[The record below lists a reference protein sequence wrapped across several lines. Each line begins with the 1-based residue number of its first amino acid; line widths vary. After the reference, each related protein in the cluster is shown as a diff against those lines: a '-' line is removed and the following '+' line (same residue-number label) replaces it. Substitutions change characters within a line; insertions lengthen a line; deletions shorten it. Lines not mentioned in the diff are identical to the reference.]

1 MNIPIPRAHNP
12 LVGRRRAF
20 GDTGAAMVGDV
31 SRGRLEPTG
40 RQLMM
45 SKLDPPEAGRSV
57 LSRPRLIDG
66 LASAAHGQIT
76 LVTAPAGA
84 GKTTVLRSWLAAGQV
99 PGVPVWVSLDA
110 ADRDPG
116 TFWSYVLAGLDRVG
130 LAVPS
135 GEIEPAGTPVHLL
148 AAALYGRAEP
158 VVLVL
163 DDADLLAGSEVPE
176 ELDFL
181 ARHAGSALRL
191 VLASRGDPQV
201 HRLRHRLDGSV
212 TDIRA
217 DDLAATE
224 AEAREIFAL
233 HGVTPSD
240 ECVRAVLRRTSGWM
254 AGVTLTALAAAER
267 LGAAGPGLEH
277 DDRAVAT
284 AADAD
289 IADYLDAEVLAPLP
303 AADVQLLS
311 QVGLVE
317 HVPGALA
324 VELSGRPAARQAL
337 DDLGRRTSLLQRCRR
352 HEDCHRMDPLLV
364 RLLAGRRSAGSSRR
378 LHRRAG
384 EWCAAGDR
392 SVDAAIHLATA
403 LDWPEAA
410 SALVNGYAVAH
421 LSGGPQAR
429 RLLAVFS
436 GMPPDSRGAQSA
448 VVLAAVAVARGD
460 AEVAAKQLGRAEEL
474 VDDVPPD
481 RAGAL
486 ALALAV
492 AGAGLARLSG
502 DADRA
507 MEARAALDR
516 ATAEIEAG
524 GGSAGAESRTTV
536 LAEVGAALLRAGRLD
551 AAAAVLAEDLAGD
564 PATAPPP
571 FSAVRSVL
579 TARAALVEA
588 LRGHLAAARELAER
602 VRHRPG
608 PGRRRS
614 ARRGRR
620 HGPAEALAALAL
632 VAVETGA
639 AAEADQPADQRGGRS
654 GGSRAGRP
662 AGQRADSPAGQPA
675 GQRADSR
682 AGRPAG
688 QRADSRVDQPARQRA
703 GSAGGQPAGRVAGGD
718 DPVVPAV
725 LGLVRA
731 RSLRA
736 AGQPD
741 QALSVLAATRHPAG
755 REGAARLAGRDAGG
769 RGRGRLDRQRPA
781 GAGAAGAGRGRARR
795 AGRLPRDGAGAPGGR
810 RGRAGHRGGG
820 GPAPAGRPDPRRTGR
835 GVAAAGGGRAR
846 RAGPEGRRAG
856 RGPGP
861 AHRVRTAA
869 APAGVGGAPAAAGP
883 PPGGGIRRGR
893 VAPRHRCGPRPP
905 AGRRQPWRVPTA
917 ARADARPARGRRT
930 ADGPGAGGARLPV
943 GAAVDQGDRRADVR
957 VGEHRQVARPR
968 HPAQA
973 RRAPAQRGDPAGE
986 GAAARLRRA
995 SIRGG

>member
-31 SRGRLEPTG
+31 SRGGLEPTG

-45 SKLDPPEAGRSV
+45 AKLDPPEAGRSV

-84 GKTTVLRSWLAAGQV
+84 GKTTLLRSWLAAGQV
-99 PGVPVWVSLDA
+99 PGVPVWVGLDA

-148 AAALYGRAEP
+148 AAALYGRSEP

-303 AADVQLLS
+303 PADVQLLS

-392 SVDAAIHLATA
+392 SMDAAIHLATA

-421 LSGGPQAR
+421 LSAGPQAR

-602 VRHRPG
+602 AGTDPAPANADRPG
-608 PGRRRS
+608 
-614 ARRGRR
+614 GRR

-639 AAEADQPADQRGGRS
+639 AAEADQPADHAADAPAD
-654 GGSRAGRP
+654 SRAGR
-662 AGQRADSPAGQPA
+662 PA

-688 QRADSRVDQPARQRA
+688 QRADSRVGRPAGQRADSPVDQPAGQRA
-703 GSAGGQPAGRVAGGD
+703 GSAAGQPAGRVAGGD
-718 DPVVPAV
+718 DPVVLAV

-755 REGAARLAGRDAGG
+755 REGPPGWLDGMLAAAAAGVWTASGRPERALRELAEAGHGGPDVCLETARAHLAGGEVERATGEVAALLRRGDLTLGVRVEAWLLRAEAALAGQDRKVAEQAADRALRAASEQRLLRPVLEAPPQLRGLLQAAGSDVVGSRRDT
-769 RGRGRLDRQRPA
+769 
-781 GAGAAGAGRGRARR
+781 GAGRGRRPGVGSRGVSPQLPAPTPGRPVVVEPLTAREQEVLGYLSALLSTKEIAELMFVSVNTVKSHVRGILRKLGAPRRNEAIRR
-795 AGRLPRDGAGAPGGR
+795 ARELQL
-810 RGRAGHRGGG
+810 
-820 GPAPAGRPDPRRTGR
+820 
-835 GVAAAGGGRAR
+835 V
-846 RAGPEGRRAG
+846 
-856 RGPGP
+856 
-861 AHRVRTAA
+861 
-869 APAGVGGAPAAAGP
+869 
-883 PPGGGIRRGR
+883 
-893 VAPRHRCGPRPP
+893 
-905 AGRRQPWRVPTA
+905 
-917 ARADARPARGRRT
+917 
-930 ADGPGAGGARLPV
+930 
-943 GAAVDQGDRRADVR
+943 
-957 VGEHRQVARPR
+957 
-968 HPAQA
+968 
-973 RRAPAQRGDPAGE
+973 
-986 GAAARLRRA
+986 
-995 SIRGG
+995 

>member
-12 LVGRRRAF
+12 FVGCRRAF

-40 RQLMM
+40 RQLMI
-45 SKLDPPEAGRSV
+45 SKLDPPEAGRPV
-57 LSRPRLIDG
+57 LSRPRLIDR

-84 GKTTVLRSWLAAGQV
+84 GKTTLLRSWQAAGQV

-135 GEIEPAGTPVHLL
+135 GEIESAGTPAHLL

-163 DDADLLAGSEVPE
+163 DDADLLAGSAVPE

-212 TDIRA
+212 TEIRA

-224 AEAREIFAL
+224 AEARAIFAL
-233 HGVTPSD
+233 NGVTPSD
-240 ECVRAVLRRTSGWM
+240 ECLRAVLRRTGGWM

-267 LGAAGPGLEH
+267 LGAAGPDREY

-289 IADYLDAEVLAPLP
+289 ITDYLDAEVLAPLP

-311 QVGLVE
+311 QVGLVG

-324 VELSGRPAARQAL
+324 VELSGRPAARHAL

-352 HEDCHRMDPLLV
+352 HEDCHRMHPLLV
-364 RLLAGRRSAGSSRR
+364 GLLAGRRSAGSSRR

-384 EWCAAGDR
+384 EWCAAADR
-392 SVDAAIHLATA
+392 SVDAAIHLAIA
-403 LDWPEAA
+403 QDWPEAA

-421 LSGGPQAR
+421 LSAGPQAR

-448 VVLAAVAVARGD
+448 VVLAAAAVARGD

-551 AAAAVLAEDLAGD
+551 AAAAVLAEDLAAD
-564 PATAPPP
+564 PAAAPPP
-571 FSAVRSVL
+571 FSSVRSVL

-588 LRGHLAAARELAER
+588 LRGHLTVARELAER
-602 VRHRPG
+602 AGTDPVPADPDRPG
-608 PGRRRS
+608 
-614 ARRGRR
+614 GRR

-632 VAVETGA
+632 IAVETGSA
-639 AAEADQPADQRGGRS
+639 AGAPQPADQPAVS
-654 GGSRAGRP
+654 A
-662 AGQRADSPAGQPA
+662 AGQPA
-675 GQRADSR
+675 A
-682 AGRPAG
+682 
-688 QRADSRVDQPARQRA
+688 RV
-703 GSAGGQPAGRVAGGD
+703 GGGD
-718 DPVVPAV
+718 DPVVAAV

-741 QALSVLAATRHPAG
+741 LALSVLAATRHPAG
-755 REGAARLAGRDAGG
+755 REGPPGWLDGMLAAAAAGVWTTSGRPERALRELAEAGHGGPDVCLEMARAHLAGGEVERATGEVAALLRRGDLTLGVRVEAWLLRAEAALAGQDRKVAEQAADRALHTASEQRLLRPVLEAPPQL
-769 RGRGRLDRQRPA
+769 RGLLQAAGSDLVGSRRGT
-781 GAGAAGAGRGRARR
+781 GAGRGRRPDVGSRGASPQLPAPTPGRPVVVEPLTAREQEVLGYLSALLSTKEIAELMFVSVNTVKSHVRGILRKLGAPRRNEAIRR
-795 AGRLPRDGAGAPGGR
+795 ARELQL
-810 RGRAGHRGGG
+810 
-820 GPAPAGRPDPRRTGR
+820 
-835 GVAAAGGGRAR
+835 V
-846 RAGPEGRRAG
+846 
-856 RGPGP
+856 
-861 AHRVRTAA
+861 
-869 APAGVGGAPAAAGP
+869 
-883 PPGGGIRRGR
+883 
-893 VAPRHRCGPRPP
+893 
-905 AGRRQPWRVPTA
+905 
-917 ARADARPARGRRT
+917 
-930 ADGPGAGGARLPV
+930 
-943 GAAVDQGDRRADVR
+943 
-957 VGEHRQVARPR
+957 
-968 HPAQA
+968 
-973 RRAPAQRGDPAGE
+973 
-986 GAAARLRRA
+986 
-995 SIRGG
+995 

>member
-1 MNIPIPRAHNP
+1 
-12 LVGRRRAF
+12 
-20 GDTGAAMVGDV
+20 
-31 SRGRLEPTG
+31 
-40 RQLMM
+40 M

-57 LSRPRLIDG
+57 LSRPRLIDR

-76 LVTAPAGA
+76 LVTAPVGA
-84 GKTTVLRSWLAAGQV
+84 GKTTLLRSWLAAGRV

-116 TFWSYVLAGLDRVG
+116 TFWSYVLAGLERVG

-135 GEIEPAGTPVHLL
+135 GEIEPAGTPVRLL

-191 VLASRGDPQV
+191 VLASHGDPQV
-201 HRLRHRLDGSV
+201 HRLRRRLDGSV

-233 HGVTPSD
+233 HGVTPSE
-240 ECVRAVLRRTSGWM
+240 ECVRAVLRRTGGWM

-267 LGAAGPGLEH
+267 LGAAGPDREH

-303 AADVQLLS
+303 PADVQLLF

-352 HEDCHRMDPLLV
+352 HEDCHRIDPLLV

-403 LDWPEAA
+403 QDWPEAA

-421 LSGGPQAR
+421 LSAGPHAR

-436 GMPPDSRGAQSA
+436 GMPPDSPGAQSA
-448 VVLAAVAVARGD
+448 VVLAAAAVARGD

-474 VDDVPPD
+474 VDDVPPE

-524 GGSAGAESRTTV
+524 GGSAGAGSRTTV

-551 AAAAVLAEDLAGD
+551 AAAATLAEDLAGD
-564 PATAPPP
+564 AAAAPPP
-571 FSAVRSVL
+571 LSAVRSVL

-588 LRGHLAAARELAER
+588 LRGHLTAARELAER
-602 VRHRPG
+602 AGADPVPAD
-608 PGRRRS
+608 PVPPDGR
-614 ARRGRR
+614 RR

-632 VAVETGA
+632 VAVETGSA
-639 AAEADQPADQRGGRS
+639 VEADQPADQPADHPADSPAVSPANRPAGRRAD
-654 GGSRAGRP
+654 SRAARP
-662 AGQRADSPAGQPA
+662 AGQRADSPA
-675 GQRADSR
+675 D
-682 AGRPAG
+682 RPAG
-688 QRADSRVDQPARQRA
+688 QRM
-703 GSAGGQPAGRVAGGD
+703 GSAAGQPAGRVAGGD

-755 REGAARLAGRDAGG
+755 REGPPAWLDGMLAAAAAGVWTASGRPEQALRELAEAGHGGPDVCLETARAHLASGEVERATGEVAALLRRGDLTLGVRVEAWLLRAEAALAGQDRKVAEQAADRALRAASEQRLLRPVWEAPPQLRGLLQAAGPDVVG
-769 RGRGRLDRQRPA
+769 LRRGT
-781 GAGAAGAGRGRARR
+781 GAGRGRRPGVGSRGASPQRPAPTPGRPVVVEPLTAREQEVLGYLSALLSTKEIAELMFVSVNTVKSHVRGILRKLGAPRRNEAIRR
-795 AGRLPRDGAGAPGGR
+795 ARELQL
-810 RGRAGHRGGG
+810 
-820 GPAPAGRPDPRRTGR
+820 
-835 GVAAAGGGRAR
+835 V
-846 RAGPEGRRAG
+846 
-856 RGPGP
+856 
-861 AHRVRTAA
+861 
-869 APAGVGGAPAAAGP
+869 
-883 PPGGGIRRGR
+883 
-893 VAPRHRCGPRPP
+893 
-905 AGRRQPWRVPTA
+905 
-917 ARADARPARGRRT
+917 
-930 ADGPGAGGARLPV
+930 
-943 GAAVDQGDRRADVR
+943 
-957 VGEHRQVARPR
+957 
-968 HPAQA
+968 
-973 RRAPAQRGDPAGE
+973 
-986 GAAARLRRA
+986 
-995 SIRGG
+995 

>member
-1 MNIPIPRAHNP
+1 
-12 LVGRRRAF
+12 
-20 GDTGAAMVGDV
+20 
-31 SRGRLEPTG
+31 
-40 RQLMM
+40 MM
-45 SKLDPPEAGRSV
+45 SKLDPPEAGRSA
-57 LSRPRLIDG
+57 LSRPRLIDR

-84 GKTTVLRSWLAAGQV
+84 GKTTLLRSWLAAGQV

-158 VVLVL
+158 VLLVL
-163 DDADLLAGSEVPE
+163 EDADLLAGSEVPE

-240 ECVRAVLRRTSGWM
+240 ECVRAVLRRTGGWM

-267 LGAAGPGLEH
+267 LGAAGPGRGH

-303 AADVQLLS
+303 PADVQLLS

-421 LSGGPQAR
+421 LSAGPQAR

-536 LAEVGAALLRAGRLD
+536 LAEIGAALLRAGRLD
-551 AAAAVLAEDLAGD
+551 AAAAVLAEDLAGE
-564 PATAPPP
+564 AAASRPP
-571 FSAVRSVL
+571 FSPVRSVL

-588 LRGHLAAARELAER
+588 LRGHLTAARELAER
-602 VRHRPG
+602 AGTEPVPADPDRAG
-608 PGRRRS
+608 GRRS
-614 ARRGRR
+614 GQ
-620 HGPAEALAALAL
+620 AEALAALAL
-632 VAVETGA
+632 VAVETGS
-639 AAEADQPADQRGGRS
+639 AAEADQPADHAADTPAY
-654 GGSRAGRP
+654 SRAGRP
-662 AGQRADSPAGQPA
+662 

-688 QRADSRVDQPARQRA
+688 QWADSPVDQPAGLRA
-703 GSAGGQPAGRVAGGD
+703 GSAAGQPAGRVAGGD

-725 LGLVRA
+725 LGLVRV

-741 QALSVLAATRHPAG
+741 RALSVLAATRHPAG
-755 REGAARLAGRDAGG
+755 REGPPGWLDGMLAAAAAGVWTASGRPERALRELAEGGHGGPDVCLETARAHLAGGEVERATGEVAALLRRGDLTLGVRVEAWLLRAEAALAGQDRKVAEQAADRALRTASEQRLLRPVLEAPPQL
-769 RGRGRLDRQRPA
+769 RGLLQAAGSDVVGSRRGT
-781 GAGAAGAGRGRARR
+781 GAGRGRRPGVGSRGASPQLPAPMPGRPVVVEPLTAREQEVLGYLSALLSTKEIAELMFVSVNTVKSHVRGILRKLGAPRRNDAIRR
-795 AGRLPRDGAGAPGGR
+795 ARELQL
-810 RGRAGHRGGG
+810 
-820 GPAPAGRPDPRRTGR
+820 
-835 GVAAAGGGRAR
+835 V
-846 RAGPEGRRAG
+846 
-856 RGPGP
+856 
-861 AHRVRTAA
+861 
-869 APAGVGGAPAAAGP
+869 
-883 PPGGGIRRGR
+883 
-893 VAPRHRCGPRPP
+893 
-905 AGRRQPWRVPTA
+905 
-917 ARADARPARGRRT
+917 
-930 ADGPGAGGARLPV
+930 
-943 GAAVDQGDRRADVR
+943 
-957 VGEHRQVARPR
+957 
-968 HPAQA
+968 
-973 RRAPAQRGDPAGE
+973 
-986 GAAARLRRA
+986 
-995 SIRGG
+995 

>member
-1 MNIPIPRAHNP
+1 
-12 LVGRRRAF
+12 
-20 GDTGAAMVGDV
+20 
-31 SRGRLEPTG
+31 
-40 RQLMM
+40 MM
-45 SKLDPPEAGRSV
+45 SKLDPPEAGRSA
-57 LSRPRLIDG
+57 LSRPRLIDR

-84 GKTTVLRSWLAAGQV
+84 GKTTLLRSWLAAGQV

-135 GEIEPAGTPVHLL
+135 AEIEPAGTPVHLL

-158 VVLVL
+158 VLLVL

-240 ECVRAVLRRTSGWM
+240 ECLRAVLRRTGGWM

-267 LGAAGPGLEH
+267 LGAAGPGRGH

-303 AADVQLLS
+303 PADVQLLS

-337 DDLGRRTSLLQRCRR
+337 DDLGRRTSLLRRCRR
-352 HEDCHRMDPLLV
+352 HEDCHRIHPLLV
-364 RLLAGRRSAGSSRR
+364 RLLDTRRSAGSSRR

-392 SVDAAIHLATA
+392 SVAAAIHLATA
-403 LDWPEAA
+403 QDWPEAA

-421 LSGGPQAR
+421 LAGGPQAR

-536 LAEVGAALLRAGRLD
+536 LAEIGAALLRAGRLD
-551 AAAAVLAEDLAGD
+551 AAAAVLAEDLAGE
-564 PATAPPP
+564 AAASRPP
-571 FSAVRSVL
+571 FSPVRSVL

-588 LRGHLAAARELAER
+588 LRGHLTAARELAER
-602 VRHRPG
+602 AGTEPVPADPDRAG
-608 PGRRRS
+608 GRRS
-614 ARRGRR
+614 GQ
-620 HGPAEALAALAL
+620 AEALAALAL
-632 VAVETGA
+632 VAVETGS
-639 AAEADQPADQRGGRS
+639 AAEADQPADHAADTPAYSRAGRPGQRADSRVSRPAGQRAA
-654 GGSRAGRP
+654 SRAGRP
-662 AGQRADSPAGQPA
+662 AGQWADSP
-675 GQRADSR
+675 
-682 AGRPAG
+682 
-688 QRADSRVDQPARQRA
+688 VDQPAGLRA
-703 GSAGGQPAGRVAGGD
+703 GSAAGQPAGRVAGGD

-736 AGQPD
+736 AGQPE

-755 REGAARLAGRDAGG
+755 REGPPGWLDGMLAAAAAGVWTASGRPERALRELAEGGHGGPDVCLETARAHLAGGEVERATGEVAALLRRGDLTLGVRVEAWLLRAEAALAGQDRKVAEQAADRALRTASEQRLLRPVLEAPPQL
-769 RGRGRLDRQRPA
+769 RGLLQAAGSDVVGSRRGT
-781 GAGAAGAGRGRARR
+781 GAGRGRRPGVGSRGASPQLPAPMPGRPVVVEPLTAREQEVLGYLSALLSTKEIAELMFVSVNTVKSHVRGILRKLGAPRRNDAIRR
-795 AGRLPRDGAGAPGGR
+795 ARELQL
-810 RGRAGHRGGG
+810 
-820 GPAPAGRPDPRRTGR
+820 
-835 GVAAAGGGRAR
+835 V
-846 RAGPEGRRAG
+846 
-856 RGPGP
+856 
-861 AHRVRTAA
+861 
-869 APAGVGGAPAAAGP
+869 
-883 PPGGGIRRGR
+883 
-893 VAPRHRCGPRPP
+893 
-905 AGRRQPWRVPTA
+905 
-917 ARADARPARGRRT
+917 
-930 ADGPGAGGARLPV
+930 
-943 GAAVDQGDRRADVR
+943 
-957 VGEHRQVARPR
+957 
-968 HPAQA
+968 
-973 RRAPAQRGDPAGE
+973 
-986 GAAARLRRA
+986 
-995 SIRGG
+995 

>member
-1 MNIPIPRAHNP
+1 MNIPIRRAHNP

-31 SRGRLEPTG
+31 SRGWLEPTG

-57 LSRPRLIDG
+57 LSRPRLIDR
-66 LASAAHGQIT
+66 LASAAHGQVT

-84 GKTTVLRSWLAAGQV
+84 GKTTLLRSWLAAGRV

-135 GEIEPAGTPVHLL
+135 AEIEPAGTPVHLL

-163 DDADLLAGSEVPE
+163 DDADRLAGCEVPE

-224 AEAREIFAL
+224 AEAREIFAQ

-240 ECVRAVLRRTSGWM
+240 ECVRAVLRRTGGWM
-254 AGVTLTALAAAER
+254 AGVTLTALAGAER
-267 LGAAGPGLEH
+267 LGAAGPDREH

-337 DDLGRRTSLLQRCRR
+337 DDLGRRTSLLRRCRR
-352 HEDCHRMDPLLV
+352 HEDCHRIHPLLV
-364 RLLAGRRSAGSSRR
+364 RLLDTRRSAGSSRR

-392 SVDAAIHLATA
+392 SVAAAIHLATA
-403 LDWPEAA
+403 QDWPEAA
-410 SALVNGYAVAH
+410 SALVNGYAVADVA
-421 LSGGPQAR
+421 GGPQGR
-429 RLLAVFS
+429 RLLAVLS
-436 GMPPDSRGAQSA
+436 GMPPDSHGAQSA
-448 VVLAAVAVARGD
+448 VVLAAAAVARGD

-551 AAAAVLAEDLAGD
+551 AAAATLAEDPAGD
-564 PATAPPP
+564 AAAAPPP

-579 TARAALVEA
+579 TGRAALVEA
-588 LRGHLAAARELAER
+588 LRGHLTTARELAER
-602 VRHRPG
+602 AAADPVPADPVAPG
-608 PGRRRS
+608 GR
-614 ARRGRR
+614 RR

-632 VAVETGA
+632 VAVETGS
-639 AAEADQPADQRGGRS
+639 AAEADQPADQPADHPAVS
-654 GGSRAGRP
+654 PAVSP
-662 AGQRADSPAGQPA
+662 AGQRAGRRTGSRADEPAGQWADSPVDQPA
-675 GQRADSR
+675 GQRA
-682 AGRPAG
+682 
-688 QRADSRVDQPARQRA
+688 
-703 GSAGGQPAGRVAGGD
+703 GSATGRPAGRVAGGD

-725 LGLVRA
+725 LGLVRV

-741 QALSVLAATRHPAG
+741 RALSVLAATRHPAG
-755 REGAARLAGRDAGG
+755 REGPPGWLDGMLVAAAAGIWTASGRPERALRELAEAGHGGPDVCLETARAHLASGEVERATGEVAALLRRGDLTLGVRVEAWLLRAEAALAGQDRKVAEQAADRALRIASEQRLLRPVFEAPPQLRGLLQAARPDVVGSR
-769 RGRGRLDRQRPA
+769 RGT
-781 GAGAAGAGRGRARR
+781 GAGRGRR
-795 AGRLPRDGAGAPGGR
+795 
-810 RGRAGHRGGG
+810 
-820 GPAPAGRPDPRRTGR
+820 
-835 GVAAAGGGRAR
+835 
-846 RAGPEGRRAG
+846 
-856 RGPGP
+856 
-861 AHRVRTAA
+861 
-869 APAGVGGAPAAAGP
+869 
-883 PPGGGIRRGR
+883 
-893 VAPRHRCGPRPP
+893 
-905 AGRRQPWRVPTA
+905 
-917 ARADARPARGRRT
+917 
-930 ADGPGAGGARLPV
+930 PGAGNRGASPQLPAPTPGRPV
-943 GAAVDQGDRRADVR
+943 VVEPLTAREQEVLGYLSALLSTKEIAELMFVSVNTVKSHVRGILRKLGAPRRNDAIRRARELQLV
-957 VGEHRQVARPR
+957 
-968 HPAQA
+968 
-973 RRAPAQRGDPAGE
+973 
-986 GAAARLRRA
+986 
-995 SIRGG
+995 